1 MDKAAEMKIS
11 VGILDPHVLMT
22 TKIDKKSTLVI
33 RGHWHWWPLCNTD
46 HLYEVQSGLVF
57 RFC

>member
-1 MDKAAEMKIS
+1 MMDKAAEMKIS

-33 RGHWHWWPLCNTD
+33 QG
-46 HLYEVQSGLVF
+46 
-57 RFC
+57 